1 MHFIF
6 FLISFHLYFFKS
18 INKSKLIQYFYNE
31 NFCCKYL
38 KNLKI
43 IISLTSWPKR
53 IKNVATVVNSL
64 LNQNIE
70 PDLIELNLC
79 IIEFPNKTK
88 DLPKELNTLLSKNK
102 NIEINWVEKN
112 TGVFKKIIPTIKKYY
127 GLNYYLISVDDDIIY
142 RKDYIE
148 LLIYNIEKYKSDSF
162 CLSKSKVIGSKMI
175 YKSLI
180 FERDFFEKLTD
191 EIINTRIDD
200 YYINYYLTQKNKKM
214 ANYRPNNVNDIIKV
228 YNPIFPNSRSKTGKY
243 SIKLVKRSFEL
254 INKIKFK

>member
-1 MHFIF
+1 MHFVFF
-6 FLISFHLYFFKS
+6 FLSFHLYFFNLV
-18 INKSKLIQYFYNE
+18 NKSKLIDYFYNE
-31 NFCCKYL
+31 NFCCKYF
-38 KNLKI
+38 KNIKI
-43 IISLTSWPKR
+43 IVSLTSWPKR
-53 IKNVATVVNSL
+53 INNVPIVINSL

-88 DLPKELNTLLSKNK
+88 DLPEELNTLLSKNK

-162 CLSKSKVIGSKMI
+162 CLSKAKLIGSKMI

-200 YYINYYLTQKNKKM
+200 YYIYYYLTQKNKKI
-214 ANYRPNNVNDIIKV
+214 ANYKPNNINDIIKV

-254 INKIKFK
+254 VNKIKFK